1 MTSCNL
7 NGGGVAG
14 CGEDC
19 CAEIA
24 VARTRKRTTNQLNGR
39 TSDGSEVLPEMN
51 RGAKY
56 INRRQALET
65 RLDSFGGEFQGSVRW
80 SVVNLRRL
88 HPERSERECAHGVED
103 PFCLHAR

>member
-7 NGGGVAG
+7 NGGMLAG
-14 CGEDC
+14 CCEDC

-39 TSDGSEVLPEMN
+39 TSDGSVVLPEMN

-56 INRRQALET
+56 INRRRALET
-65 RLDSFGGEFQGSVRW
+65 RSGSLAERFRAVSGGPW
-80 SVVNLRRL
+80 SISIVL
-88 HPERSERECAHGVED
+88 HLERSERECARGLE
-103 PFCLHAR
+103 